1 MKYQFFIVCFF
12 LSVSILPAQP
22 KKDVSAPA
30 AKNESKPQPNS
41 SRLWGSTF
49 ADYSYQARATD
60 STKTGANAFEFRRIY
75 FGYDQ
80 DLSAQFAIRVL
91 IEADK
96 YETTT
101 SGVMSFFAKQVYL
114 EWKNILP
121 MSDAYFGL
129 AQTPSLGLAEKYWGY
144 RSLEKVIL
152 DRTGLVS
159 INDMGFVLKGKI
171 SRDGTAGY
179 ALMVGNGRGGKVEND
194 DFKRVYGE
202 FYFELMR
209 GGVLELYAD
218 YEGGNSNKGKFI
230 GKGFVG
236 YQLSDV
242 SIGAEGFYRKVQQ
255 GAFSSSGTSPDS
267 NLVGA
272 SAYVS
277 FGLVEDV
284 RCVLRGDYYDANLD
298 VKDAGVRELYFVGGV
313 DYSASPDI
321 HIIPNLLYT
330 TYPYK
335 LKTSGNPVL
344 RDDIIARLTVAY
356 AFSTQLR

>member
-1 MKYQFFIVCFF
+1 MKRVFLAVCFF
-12 LSVSILPAQP
+12 ISVSILPGQP
-22 KKDVSAPA
+22 KKDVGPSTP
-30 AKNESKPQPNS
+30 KSESKPQPNT
-41 SRLWGSTF
+41 SRIWGSTF

-60 STKTGANAFEFRRIY
+60 SAKTGANAFEFRRIY
-75 FGYDQ
+75 LGYDQ
-80 DLSAQFAIRVL
+80 DLSAQFAIRIL

-96 YETTT
+96 FETTT
-101 SGVMSFFAKQVYL
+101 SGVMPFFAKQVYL

-121 MSDAYFGL
+121 MSSAYFGL
-129 AQTPSLGLAEKYWGY
+129 VQTPSLGLAEKYWGY

-159 INDMGFVLKGKI
+159 INDMGLALKGKV
-171 SRDGTAGY
+171 SNDGTAGY
-179 ALMVGNGRGGKVEND
+179 ALTVGNGRGGKVEND
-194 DFKRVYGE
+194 NFKKIYGE
-202 FYFELMR
+202 FYFEPLH

-218 YEGGNSNKGKFI
+218 YEGGDSNKGKLT

-236 YQLSDV
+236 YQLSDI

-255 GAFSSSGTSPDS
+255 GTFSSTGVSADS

-277 FGLVEDV
+277 FGVVEDV
-284 RCVLRGDYYDANLD
+284 RCVLRGDYYDADFD
-298 VKDAGVRELYFVGGV
+298 VKDAGVRELYFVGAI
-313 DYSASPDI
+313 DYAASQDI
-321 HIIPNLLYT
+321 HIMPNVLYT

-335 LKTSGNPVL
+335 VKLSGNPVL
-344 RDDIIARLTVAY
+344 RDDIVLRLTVAC